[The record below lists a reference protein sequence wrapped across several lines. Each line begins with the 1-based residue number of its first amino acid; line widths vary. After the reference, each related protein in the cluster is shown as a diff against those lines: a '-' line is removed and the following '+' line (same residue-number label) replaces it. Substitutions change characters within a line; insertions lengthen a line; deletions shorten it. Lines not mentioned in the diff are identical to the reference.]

1 MHMLAWSEQL
11 KANSMWWKLRLLS
24 APACRSRP
32 AGDLAALLLAVCA
45 GAHQLVTLFAACR
58 ARTHKVGWV
67 GLCAIHSHGRT
78 GCVYAN
84 GMRDSCSK
92 HVCTGC
98 SNLT

>member
-1 MHMLAWSEQL
+1 MHMLAWSEQV

-67 GLCAIHSHGRT
+67 GLCAMHSHGRT
-78 GCVYAN
+78 RCEYAN
-84 GMRDSCSK
+84 GRA
-92 HVCTGC
+92 
-98 SNLT
+98 